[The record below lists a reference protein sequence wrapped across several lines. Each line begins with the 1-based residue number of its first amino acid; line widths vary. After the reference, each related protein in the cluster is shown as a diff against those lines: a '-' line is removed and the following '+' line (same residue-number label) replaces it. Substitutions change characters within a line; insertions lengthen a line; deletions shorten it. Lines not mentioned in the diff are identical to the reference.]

1 MTHSGIP
8 VAPILLF
15 PYPRFMRLPSIPAIL
30 HDLWYLSDERE
41 LDLIAAG
48 IAFYGFL
55 ALFPAAAAVIAI
67 WGFFAD
73 ATLIRQE
80 LELARDYLPPAAFS
94 LISEQIESILAVQT
108 SGLGLAT
115 FVSLFLALWTARASI
130 AALMRGLNSI
140 HRLPNRASHWHHLRA
155 IVLTF
160 VLVGLAIAA
169 LMAAV
174 VGPLIL
180 SFFPLGAFATIALEL
195 VQLLISLMI
204 VVIGV
209 ALIYRL
215 GLNRQVHHPL
225 FTRGILVAVVIWVA
239 ASRGLVIYLANF
251 DTYNRV
257 YGSIGAVAALLIWLY
272 LSGYAILLGAAVDAS
287 RARSRAEGLLQ

>member
-1 MTHSGIP
+1 
-8 VAPILLF
+8 
-15 PYPRFMRLPSIPAIL
+15 MRLPNIPVIL
-30 HDLWYLSDERE
+30 KDLWHLSDERE

-80 LELARDYLPPAAFS
+80 LLLAKDYLPEDAYI
-94 LISEQIESILAVQT
+94 LISDQIESLLALQ
-108 SGLGLAT
+108 SDSLGVAT

-130 AALMRGLNSI
+130 AALMRGLNAI
-140 HRLPNRASHWHHLRA
+140 HGLPNRASHWHHLRA

-180 SFFPLGAFATIALEL
+180 SVFPLGAFATIALEL
-195 VQLLISLMI
+195 VQLFISLMI
-204 VVIGV
+204 VAIGV

-215 GLNRQVHHPL
+215 GLNRQIRHPL
-225 FTRGILVAVVIWVA
+225 FTRGILVAMVIWVA
-239 ASRGLVIYLANF
+239 ASRGLVLYLANF

-287 RARSRAEGLLQ
+287 RARRRAEGLLQ

>member
-1 MTHSGIP
+1 MQ
-8 VAPILLF
+8 
-15 PYPRFMRLPSIPAIL
+15 LPSIPHIL
-30 HDLWYLSDERE
+30 KDLWTLSDERE

-80 LELARDYLPPAAFS
+80 LLLAKDYLPTDAYI
-94 LISEQIESILAVQT
+94 LISDQIESLLALQ
-108 SGLGLAT
+108 SDRLGLAT
-115 FVSLFLALWTARASI
+115 FLSLFLALWTARASI
-130 AALMRGLNSI
+130 AALMRGLNAI
-140 HRLPNRASHWHHLRA
+140 HGLPNRAGHWHHLRA
-155 IVLTF
+155 IVLTL

-169 LMAAV
+169 LIAAV
-174 VGPLIL
+174 VGPLVL

-195 VQLLISLMI
+195 VQLFISLMI
-204 VVIGV
+204 VAIGV

-215 GLNRQVHHPL
+215 GLNRQIRHPL
-225 FTRGILVAVVIWVA
+225 FTRGILVAVLIWVA

-287 RARSRAEGLLQ
+287 RARRRAAAMLQ

>member
-1 MTHSGIP
+1 
-8 VAPILLF
+8 
-15 PYPRFMRLPSIPAIL
+15 MRLPNIPVIL
-30 HDLWYLSDERE
+30 RDLWHLSDERE

-80 LELARDYLPPAAFS
+80 LLLAKDYLPEDAYI
-94 LISEQIESILAVQT
+94 LISDQIESLLALQ
-108 SGLGLAT
+108 SDSLGLAT
-115 FVSLFLALWTARASI
+115 FISLFLALWTARASI
-130 AALMRGLNSI
+130 AALMRGLNAI
-140 HRLPNRASHWHHLRA
+140 HGLPNRASHWHHLRA
-155 IVLTF
+155 ILLTF

-180 SFFPLGAFATIALEL
+180 NFFPLGAFATIALEV

-209 ALIYRL
+209 ALVYRL
-215 GLNRQVHHPL
+215 GLNRQIRHPL

-239 ASRGLVIYLANF
+239 ASRGLVVYLANF

-257 YGSIGAVAALLIWLY
+257 YGSIGAVAALLVWLY

-287 RARSRAEGLLQ
+287 RARRRAEGLLQ

>member
-1 MTHSGIP
+1 
-8 VAPILLF
+8 
-15 PYPRFMRLPSIPAIL
+15 MRLPNIPVIL
-30 HDLWYLSDERE
+30 KDLWRLSDERE

-55 ALFPAAAAVIAI
+55 AIFPAATAVIAI
-67 WGFFAD
+67 WGSFAD

-80 LELARDYLPPAAFS
+80 LELARDYLPPDVWQ
-94 LISEQIESILAVQT
+94 LISDQIESLLAVQRG
-108 SGLGLAT
+108 GLGLGT
-115 FVSLFLALWTARASI
+115 FLSLFLALWTARASV
-130 AALMRGLNSI
+130 AALMRGLNAI
-140 HRLPNRASHWHHLRA
+140 HGLPNRAGHWHHLRA
-155 IVLTF
+155 LLLTL
-160 VLVGLAIAA
+160 VMVGLAIAA

-174 VGPLIL
+174 VGPLAL
-180 SFFPLGAFATIALEL
+180 SFFPLGAFATLALEA
-195 VQLLISLMI
+195 VQLTLSLLI

-215 GLNRQVHHPL
+215 GLNRQINHPL

-251 DTYNRV
+251 DTYNRI
-257 YGSIGAVAALLIWLY
+257 YGSIGAVAALLVWLY

-287 RARSRAEGLLQ
+287 RAKRGLS

>member
-1 MTHSGIP
+1 MP
-8 VAPILLF
+8 
-15 PYPRFMRLPSIPAIL
+15 LPSIPAIL
-30 HDLWYLSDERE
+30 KDLWTLSDERE

-67 WGFFAD
+67 WGSFAD

-80 LELARDYLPPAAFS
+80 LELARDYLPPDAWI
-94 LISEQIESILAVQT
+94 LISNQIEALLAVPPG
-108 SGLGLAT
+108 GLGLTT
-115 FVSLFLALWTARASI
+115 FISLFLALWTARASV
-130 AALMRGLNSI
+130 AALMRGLNAI
-140 HRLPNRASHWHHLRA
+140 HGLPNRAGHWHHLRA
-155 IVLTF
+155 LLLTA
-160 VLVGLAIAA
+160 VMVGLAIAA

-174 VGPLIL
+174 VGPLVL
-180 SFFPLGAFATIALEL
+180 SFVPLGAFTTLALES

-204 VVIGV
+204 VVVGV

-215 GLNRQVHHPL
+215 GLNRQVNHPL

-251 DTYNRV
+251 DTYNRI
-257 YGSIGAVAALLIWLY
+257 YGSIGAVAALLVWLY
-272 LSGYAILLGAAVDAS
+272 LSGYAILLGAAVDAA
-287 RARSRAEGLLQ
+287 RAQQREAAGQ

>member
-1 MTHSGIP
+1 MP
-8 VAPILLF
+8 
-15 PYPRFMRLPSIPAIL
+15 LPSIPHIL
-30 HDLWYLSDERE
+30 RDLWHLSDERE

-80 LELARDYLPPAAFS
+80 LLLAKDYLPEDAYI
-94 LISEQIESILAVQT
+94 LISDQIESLLALQ
-108 SGLGLAT
+108 SDSLGVAT

-130 AALMRGLNSI
+130 AALMRGLNAI
-140 HRLPNRASHWHHLRA
+140 HGLPNRASHWHHLRA

-160 VLVGLAIAA
+160 VLIGLAIAA

-180 SFFPLGAFATIALEL
+180 SFIPLGAFATIALEL
-195 VQLLISLMI
+195 VQLFISLMI
-204 VVIGV
+204 VAIGV

-215 GLNRQVHHPL
+215 GLNRQIKHPL
-225 FTRGILVAVVIWVA
+225 FTRGILVAVLIWVA
-239 ASRGLVIYLANF
+239 ASRGLVVYLANF

-287 RARSRAEGLLQ
+287 RARRRAAQMLQ

>member
-1 MTHSGIP
+1 
-8 VAPILLF
+8 
-15 PYPRFMRLPSIPAIL
+15 MRLPNIPVIL
-30 HDLWYLSDERE
+30 KDLWHLSDERE

-55 ALFPAAAAVIAI
+55 AIFPAATAVIAI
-67 WGFFAD
+67 WGSFAD

-80 LELARDYLPPAAFS
+80 LELARDYLPPDVWQ
-94 LISEQIESILAVQT
+94 LISDQIESLLAVQRG
-108 SGLGLAT
+108 GLGLGT
-115 FVSLFLALWTARASI
+115 FISLFLALWTARASV
-130 AALMRGLNSI
+130 AALMRGLNAI
-140 HRLPNRASHWHHLRA
+140 HGLPNRAGHWHHLRA
-155 IVLTF
+155 LLLTL
-160 VLVGLAIAA
+160 VMVGLAIAA

-174 VGPLIL
+174 VGPLAL
-180 SFFPLGAFATIALEL
+180 SFFPLGAFTTLALEA
-195 VQLLISLMI
+195 VQLTLSLLI

-215 GLNRQVHHPL
+215 GLNRQINHPL

-251 DTYNRV
+251 DTYNRI
-257 YGSIGAVAALLIWLY
+257 YGSIGAVAALLVWLY

-287 RARSRAEGLLQ
+287 RAKRGLI

>member
-1 MTHSGIP
+1 MP
-8 VAPILLF
+8 F
-15 PYPRFMRLPSIPAIL
+15 PSIPHIL
-30 HDLWYLSDERE
+30 KDLWHLSDERE

-80 LELARDYLPPAAFS
+80 LLLAKDYLPEDAYI
-94 LISEQIESILAVQT
+94 LISDQIESLLALQ
-108 SGLGLAT
+108 SDSLGLAT
-115 FVSLFLALWTARASI
+115 FLSLFLALWTARASI
-130 AALMRGLNSI
+130 AALMRGLNAI
-140 HRLPNRASHWHHLRA
+140 HGLPNRAGHWHHLRA
-155 IVLTF
+155 IVLTL

-169 LMAAV
+169 LIAAV

-195 VQLLISLMI
+195 VQLFISLMI

-215 GLNRQVHHPL
+215 GLNRQIRHPL

-287 RARSRAEGLLQ
+287 RARRRAAAMLQ

>member
-1 MTHSGIP
+1 
-8 VAPILLF
+8 
-15 PYPRFMRLPSIPAIL
+15 MRLPNIPVIL
-30 HDLWYLSDERE
+30 KDLWHLSDERE

-55 ALFPAAAAVIAI
+55 ALFPAATAVIAI
-67 WGFFAD
+67 WGSFAD

-80 LELARDYLPPAAFS
+80 LELARDYLPPDVWT
-94 LISEQIESILAVQT
+94 LISDQIESLLAVQG
-108 SGLGLAT
+108 SGLGLGT
-115 FVSLFLALWTARASI
+115 FISIFLALWTARASV

-140 HRLPNRASHWHHLRA
+140 HRLPNRAGHWHHLRA
-155 IVLTF
+155 LLLTF
-160 VLVGLAIAA
+160 VMIGLAIAA

-174 VGPLIL
+174 IGPLAL
-180 SFFPLGAFATIALEL
+180 SFFPLGAFATIALEG

-215 GLNRQVHHPL
+215 GLNRQINHPL
-225 FTRGILVAVVIWVA
+225 FTRGILVAVLIWIA

-251 DTYNRV
+251 DTYNRI
-257 YGSIGAVAALLIWLY
+257 YGSIGAVAALLVWLY

-287 RARSRAEGLLQ
+287 RASRGLR

>member
-1 MTHSGIP
+1 
-8 VAPILLF
+8 
-15 PYPRFMRLPSIPAIL
+15 MRLPNIPVIL
-30 HDLWYLSDERE
+30 KDLWRLSDERE

-55 ALFPAAAAVIAI
+55 AIFPAATAVIAI
-67 WGFFAD
+67 WGSFAD

-80 LELARDYLPPAAFS
+80 LELARDYLPPDVWQ
-94 LISEQIESILAVQT
+94 LISDQIESLLAVQRG
-108 SGLGLAT
+108 GLGLGT
-115 FVSLFLALWTARASI
+115 FLSLFLALWTARASV
-130 AALMRGLNSI
+130 AALMRGLNAI
-140 HRLPNRASHWHHLRA
+140 HGLPNRAGHWHHLRA
-155 IVLTF
+155 LLLTL
-160 VLVGLAIAA
+160 VMVGLAIAA

-174 VGPLIL
+174 VGPLAL
-180 SFFPLGAFATIALEL
+180 SFFPLGAFATLALEA
-195 VQLLISLMI
+195 VQLTLSLLI

-215 GLNRQVHHPL
+215 GLNRQINHPL

-251 DTYNRV
+251 DTYNRI
-257 YGSIGAVAALLIWLY
+257 YGSIGAVAALLVWLY

-287 RARSRAEGLLQ
+287 RAKRGLI

>member
-1 MTHSGIP
+1 MP
-8 VAPILLF
+8 LPRILK
-15 PYPRFMRLPSIPAIL
+15 
-30 HDLWYLSDERE
+30 DLWTLSDERE

-67 WGFFAD
+67 WGSFAD

-80 LELARDYLPPAAFS
+80 LELARDYLPPDAWV
-94 LISEQIESILAVQT
+94 LISNQIEALLAVPPA
-108 SGLGLAT
+108 GLGLTT
-115 FVSLFLALWTARASI
+115 FISLFLALWTARASV
-130 AALMRGLNSI
+130 AALMRGLNAI
-140 HRLPNRASHWHHLRA
+140 HGLPNRAGHWHHLRA
-155 IVLTF
+155 LLLTA
-160 VLVGLAIAA
+160 VMVGLAIAA

-174 VGPLIL
+174 VGPLVL
-180 SFFPLGAFATIALEL
+180 AFLPLGAFATLALES

-204 VVIGV
+204 VVVGV

-215 GLNRQVHHPL
+215 GLNRRVNHPL

-251 DTYNRV
+251 DTYNRI
-257 YGSIGAVAALLIWLY
+257 YGSIGAVAALLVWLY
-272 LSGYAILLGAAVDAS
+272 LSGYAILLGAAVDAA
-287 RARSRAEGLLQ
+287 RAQPQEPAP